1 MNKKISEDQVEK
13 LFEFCRDHYV
23 PFYDLQVELVDH
35 MASAI
40 EEQWETQPDLSFE
53 KALGITFKKFGVY
66 GFNKIKSQKQKE
78 LRMRFRRMLY
88 TMFKDFYSWP
98 KIVLT
103 FLFTMVLFTIFR
115 LVPNDFWV
123 FGGILTVFVAMAIV
137 GLSRVKKN
145 VVKVEEGKRF
155 MLLDYM
161 KQARASAFLL
171 IQTPNIFLN
180 VFGRPLGWFVEMN
193 TLVAF
198 IVSFIL
204 VSLTFLLYLDLFIVP
219 LKVKETFVKQYSEFV
234 VA

>member
-66 GFNKIKSQKQKE
+66 GFDKIKSQKQRE
-78 LRMRFRRMLY
+78 LRRRYRRMLF

-98 KIVLT
+98 KIILT
-103 FLFTMVLFTIFR
+103 ILFTMVLFTIFR
-115 LVPNDFWV
+115 LVPNDYWV
-123 FGGILTVFVAMAIV
+123 LGTILLVYVFVALYGARKM
-137 GLSRVKKN
+137 KKQI
-145 VVKVEEGKRF
+145 VKVVEGKRF

-161 KQARASAFLL
+161 KETGSDFFIL
-171 IQTPNIFLN
+171 IQMPNIFLN
-180 VFGRPLGWFVEMN
+180 VFGRSLGWFVEMN
-193 TLVAF
+193 VGVSLL
-198 IVSFIL
+198 VSFVL
-204 VSLTFLLYLDLFIVP
+204 VSFTFLLYLDIFILP
-219 LKVKETFVKQYSEFV
+219 KKVKENFLELYSEFV